1 MQDTGESDGKERE
14 KPGLD
19 PERQLDETLRKF
31 QLQTG
36 LDAGSP
42 ILSFMRLALK
52 ASAPAGQP
60 RRNRRPPAP
69 PPAEGWAE
77 RPPAGSYKPITPSSS
92 AWVLVM
98 LAAALLGLLFSWLAR
113 TGALN

>member
-1 MQDTGESDGKERE
+1 MQDTGEKDEKERE
-14 KPGLD
+14 KPGLAQ
-19 PERQLDETLRKF
+19 ERQLEETLRKF

-60 RRNRRPPAP
+60 RRDRRPPAP
-69 PPAEGWAE
+69 PRADSLPV
-77 RPPAGSYKPITPSSS
+77 RQAGESYKPITPSSS

-98 LAAALLGLLFSWLAR
+98 VAAALLGLLFSWLAR